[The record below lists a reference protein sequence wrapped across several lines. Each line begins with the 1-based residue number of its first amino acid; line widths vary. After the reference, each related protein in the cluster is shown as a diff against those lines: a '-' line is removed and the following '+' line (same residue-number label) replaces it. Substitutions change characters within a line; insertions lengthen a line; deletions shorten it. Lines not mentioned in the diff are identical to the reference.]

1 MFNPTLNYKYPNNS
15 IFSYWYRYFIKWIN
29 KNSKIFIA

>member
-15 IFSYWYRYFIKWIN
+15 IFSYWYRYF
-29 KNSKIFIA
+29 SKMS